1 MFTGTG
7 TPLPWL
13 ANLPGPSRPGSAS
26 DVNPFTPIDNLYS
39 MEFDG
44 VGSYIDAGLH
54 PPLTSA
60 RTFTIMF
67 WMKANNP
74 GGTTQRLVNRRASN
88 SDRIDFAVGSNEL
101 VINVSSLVVD
111 QGTQFGLAIGRI
123 DFSSTDWNHIAV
135 VFNGNFNVPGA
146 ALVNGAPNAEMV
158 EQNRGRVKTYINGVF
173 TPFKTYNT
181 MRFPPYLRA
190 FINNTYMGV
199 IHVTGGQTPLQ
210 GYFDGYLDEVALYTQ
225 TLSAKTIEDIVE
237 ITTNQTGKVAD
248 LNDTPEGA
256 PFAWYRMG
264 D

>member
-13 ANLPGPSRPGSAS
+13 ANLPGPSRPGGAS

-44 VGSYIDAGLH
+44 VGAYIDAGLH

-60 RTFTIMF
+60 TTFTIMF
-67 WMKANNP
+67 WMKANDP
-74 GGTTQRLVNRRASN
+74 GGTTQRLVTRRAAN
-88 SDRIDFAVGSNEL
+88 SDRIDLGVGGNEL
-101 VINVSSLVVD
+101 IINVSSFVLD

-135 VFNGNFNVPGA
+135 VFNGNFNVQGA
-146 ALVNGAPNAEMV
+146 ALVNGSPNAQMQA
-158 EQNRGRVKTYINGVF
+158 QNRGRVKTYINGVF
-173 TPFKTYNT
+173 TPFKNYST
-181 MRFPPYLRA
+181 MFFPPRMRA
-190 FINNTYMGV
+190 FINNTYIGV
-199 IHVTGGQTPLQ
+199 IHVTGGNTPLL
-210 GYFDGYLDEVALYTQ
+210 GYFDGYLDEVAFYTQ

-248 LNDTPEGA
+248 LNDTPEGV